1 MGGNLS
7 TSDSVLS
14 SLQHTVVADQHLFDR
29 MMKSALLSVI
39 TVLERQYSRYFAIN
53 LSDVLRKET
62 ESARCHN
69 IDAEDVMGMFSATL
83 NHAPNA
89 TLSFLSAR
97 IRAQKNKVV
106 DFIDLLPT
114 DKKDSL
120 IQLAISLGRKQC
132 LKKRKRTAEIKKR
145 KRTAEIKK
153 EIAKCLADRVQK
165 KRTVERGKIER
176 KLKSNAISDIG
187 AEFNLDEHT
196 VEVVSDILTCKV
208 VGHKFCH
215 IWYDM
220 TARIRHCIWENMR
233 NF

>member
-1 MGGNLS
+1 M
-7 TSDSVLS
+7 
-14 SLQHTVVADQHLFDR
+14 VADQHLFDR

-132 LKKRKRTAEIKKR
+132 LKKRKRTAEIKK
-145 KRTAEIKK
+145 

-208 VGHKFCH
+208 VGHKF
-215 IWYDM
+215 
-220 TARIRHCIWENMR
+220 
-233 NF
+233 